1 MKNNHS
7 YKKKWNQILIY
18 LTILVHLITIESIK
32 TIQLFL
38 IVKSITLSLTPLL
51 SLGQVIIIVIL
62 GLKQITLSVLKLAT
76 L

>member
-1 MKNNHS
+1 M
-7 YKKKWNQILIY
+7 KKWNQILIY
-18 LTILVHLITIESIK
+18 LTISVHLITIESIT

-38 IVKSITLSLTPLL
+38 IVKSIILSLTPLL
-51 SLGQVIIIVIL
+51 SLVQVIRTVIL

>member
-1 MKNNHS
+1 M
-7 YKKKWNQILIY
+7 KKWSQILIY
-18 LTILVHLITIESIK
+18 LTISVHLISIESIK
-32 TIQLFL
+32 TTQLFL

>member
-1 MKNNHS
+1 M
-7 YKKKWNQILIY
+7 KKWNQILIY
-18 LTILVHLITIESIK
+18 LTISVHLITIESIK
-32 TIQLFL
+32 TTQLFL

>member
-1 MKNNHS
+1 M
-7 YKKKWNQILIY
+7 KKWSQILIY
-18 LTILVHLITIESIK
+18 LTISVHLITIESIK

-38 IVKSITLSLTPLL
+38 IVKLITLSLTPLL